1 MNRYYFSFFFLLSI
15 LCGLA
20 AKAQPNAARPD
31 AAQPKAARPEL
42 CATMPMDSLLR
53 ARYPRLGTLQDFEK
67 VLQQKMHEREELR
80 KSGRVELETL
90 TIPIVV
96 HIVHNGESVGS
107 GRNLSKRQVDA
118 QIETLNDDFRRKPGT
133 PGFNDDPRGADVEI
147 EFCLAQLDQQG
158 RRMAE
163 PGIDRS
169 NGGRAS
175 WTRNDIENVLKPSTI
190 WDPDKYF
197 NIWVLDFAA
206 DDARLLGYA
215 QFPSMSTLAGIPDSS
230 PRNTDGVVVRYQS
243 FGNVLKGTFPN
254 MQAPYNQ
261 GRTLTHEVGHWLGL
275 RHIWGDAN
283 CGNDFVDDTPTQASE
298 SRGCQIGRTSC
309 GTVNMVQNYMDY
321 SDDACFNIFTKGQ
334 KNRMR
339 AVMDIS
345 PRRNTLTVPGLCSST
360 ISGPPRVNFRAE
372 TQQVLLGATVQFFD
386 LSTNFP
392 NRWYWTF
399 EGGTP
404 ANSSQQNPTVTYN
417 RAGKFRVTLAAANSL
432 GVSDTLK
439 REMYIEVLN
448 SGLCAEK
455 TNFNGTRTLIRDTTG
470 IGYVS
475 GHNGR
480 KVMAI
485 SEQFD
490 NPLGYTNLGGAT
502 VRFGRVFARGGADTE
517 NTILVTVW
525 NARGFQGG
533 PGAILEEKAI
543 PIRRIAADIAASRAT
558 DITFDRQIPLFGQ
571 GYHIGLQLVYNGDS
585 VAVATTRDGQSVK
598 GTSWEQAADGQ
609 WDLFLRRTGLN
620 IAHEITA
627 RPGMKPSVLVSTSA
641 QFINPGESV
650 TLQAKGASIY
660 TWSPDTNLNTT
671 LGPQVTARPGKTIT
685 YSVRGSGVDVCGDS
699 TASAAIYVR
708 NIQVLGNEPTHQ
720 TLLENT
726 VQFSPNPN
734 NGLVE
739 IKLDNELRGPVQATV
754 YNLNGVTVR
763 QESFQK
769 DADRVSHTLDIRRT
783 AAGLYVVEVSVGELR
798 VRKKILKH

>member
-1 MNRYYFSFFFLLSI
+1 MKFHYLFGLLFLSFLFSFEV
-15 LCGLA
+15 A
-20 AKAQPNAARPD
+20 AQPN
-31 AAQPKAARPEL
+31 AARPEL
-42 CATMPMDSLLR
+42 CATMQMDSLLR
-53 ARYPRLGTLQDFEK
+53 AKHPGMGSLQDFEIL
-67 VLQQKMHEREELR
+67 LQKKIYEREELK
-80 KSGRVELETL
+80 KSGRVTLETL
-90 TIPIVV
+90 TIPIIV
-96 HIVHNGESVGS
+96 HIVHNGEAVGA
-107 GRNLSKRQVDA
+107 GRNLSRAQVQA
-118 QIETLNDDFRRKPGT
+118 QIETLNEDFRRKPGT
-133 PGFNDDPRGADVEI
+133 PGFNDDPRGADIEI
-147 EFCLAQLDQQG
+147 EFCLARLNQQG
-158 RRMAE
+158 GVMAE
-163 PGIDRS
+163 PGIDRI
-169 NGGRAS
+169 NGNRTT
-175 WTRNDIENVLKPSTI
+175 WTRNDIENVLKPSSI

-197 NIWVLDFAA
+197 NVWVLDF
-206 DDARLLGYA
+206 DASAQLLGYA
-215 QFPSMSTLAGIPDSS
+215 QFPSMSTLAGIPDNS
-230 PRNTDGVVVRYQS
+230 PRNTDGVVVTYRS
-243 FGNVLKGTFPN
+243 FGNVLKGNFPI

-298 SRGCQIGRTSC
+298 SRGCQVGRTSC
-309 GTVNMVQNYMDY
+309 GSVNMVQNYMDY

-339 AVMDIS
+339 TVMDIS
-345 PRRNTLTVPGLCSST
+345 PRRNSLTTANLCGT
-360 ISGPPRVNFRAE
+360 IIAGPPRPNFRAE
-372 TQQVLLGATVQFFD
+372 TQQVLLGASVQFFD
-386 LSTNFP
+386 LSSNFP
-392 NRWYWTF
+392 NRWFWTF
-399 EGGTP
+399 EGGSP
-404 ANSSQQNPTVTYN
+404 ANSTQQNPTVTYS
-417 RAGKFRVTLAAANSL
+417 RAGKFRVTLLAANSQ

-439 REMYIEVLN
+439 REAYIEVLS

-455 TNFNGTRTLIRDTTG
+455 TNFNGTRTLIRDTTR

-502 VRFGRVFARGGADTE
+502 LRFGRAFAKGGADTE

-533 PGAILEEKAI
+533 PGAILEEKEV
-543 PIRRIAADIAASRAT
+543 PLRRIMADIAANRAT
-558 DITFDRQIPLFGQ
+558 DITFERQVPLFGQ
-571 GYHIGLQLVYNGDS
+571 GYHIGLQLMYNGDS
-585 VAVATTRDGQSVK
+585 VALFTTKDGQSVK

-620 IAHEITA
+620 IAHDITA
-627 RPGMKPSVLVSTSA
+627 RPGMKPAVLVSASA
-641 QFINPGESV
+641 QFINPGEAV
-650 TLQAKGASIY
+650 TLQANGASIY
-660 TWSPDTNLNTT
+660 TWSPSTNLNTT
-671 LGPQVTARPGKTIT
+671 LGPQVIARPSQTIT

-708 NIQVLGNEPTHQ
+708 NIQVLSNEPTRQ

-754 YNLNGVTVR
+754 YNLNGVAIR
-763 QESFQK
+763 QETFRK
-769 DADRVSHTLDIRRT
+769 DADQVSHTLDIRRS

-798 VRKKILKH
+798 VRKKILKD